1 MGGILSDLSAEGR
14 RDEDRRYRGVLT
26 GLYVHFVRYK
36 ELSMSLQTANYMK
49 IL

>member
-14 RDEDRRYRGVLT
+14 RDEDRRYKLT

-49 IL
+49 IF